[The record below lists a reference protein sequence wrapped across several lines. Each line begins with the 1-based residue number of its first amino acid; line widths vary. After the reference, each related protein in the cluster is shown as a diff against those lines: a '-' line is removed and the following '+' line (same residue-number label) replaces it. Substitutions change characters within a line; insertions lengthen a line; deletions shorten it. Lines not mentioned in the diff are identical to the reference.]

1 MHLIGIRRILVEE
14 NPWLPVSVLKAFVR
28 AKDMIDLRH
37 STILP
42 WAAAEYRRMQ
52 ALLGEDYWSY
62 HLEPNRHVID
72 AFGRY
77 AMNQGLIKRRVAPE
91 ELFAPSTLNLSKS

>member
-1 MHLIGIRRILVEE
+1 
-14 NPWLPVSVLKAFVR
+14 
-28 AKDMIDLRH
+28 MIDFRH
-37 STILP
+37 STLLP

-62 HLEPNRHVID
+62 HLEPNRSVIE

-77 AMNQGLIKRRVAPE
+77 AMNQGLVKRKVEPE